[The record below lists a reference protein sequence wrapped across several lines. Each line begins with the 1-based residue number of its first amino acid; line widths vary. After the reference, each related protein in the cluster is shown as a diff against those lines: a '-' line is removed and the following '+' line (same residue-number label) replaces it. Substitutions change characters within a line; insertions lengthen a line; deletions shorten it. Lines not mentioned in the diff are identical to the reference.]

1 MRAFISMLSLLATIG
16 MVVGILLLGF
26 FIRNLSSN
34 LDVKSMEPGNALM
47 IPPPAENSEL

>member
-1 MRAFISMLSLLATIG
+1 MISLLATIG

-34 LDVKSMEPGNALM
+34 LEVKSMDPGNALM
-47 IPPPAENSEL
+47 IPPPAETTN